1 MKKNTVKK
9 SDSTAIYNKQATT
22 SWKKAGEEKKK
33 GNLKKADSLNRVAK
47 VAEMKAD
54 KYASKK

>member
-1 MKKNTVKK
+1 MKKNNGKK
-9 SDSTAIYNKQATT
+9 TDSTAIYNKQVTT
-22 SWKKAGEEKKK
+22 NWKKAAEEKKK

-47 VAEMKAD
+47 VAELKAN